1 MSGKLH
7 ISRRMGIGLLL
18 LAFACVQT
26 VAQDAA
32 GQAGQAA
39 GQAGQT
45 AKQAGQAAS
54 QAGSQAGQEAEGAA
68 SSMEVSPEVQQ
79 KLQKLSSALNLT
91 DDQKTEIKPILQRE
105 VQKLKAIRN
114 DSSMSDEQKRAQAQ
128 EVHVAA
134 RSEIQSL
141 LTPKQQQKLEQMKND
156 AM

>member
-7 ISRRMGIGLLL
+7 ISRWMGIGLLL
-18 LAFACVQT
+18 LAFACVQA
-26 VAQDAA
+26 VAQDAS

-39 GQAGQT
+39 SQAGQT
-45 AKQAGQAAS
+45 AKQAGQAA
-54 QAGSQAGQEAEGAA
+54 SQAGQEAEGAA

-114 DSSMSDEQKRAQAQ
+114 DPSMNDEQKRAQAQ
-128 EVHVAA
+128 DVHAA
-134 RSEIQSL
+134 AHSEIQSL

-156 AM
+156 AMQ